1 MTIEM
6 NAREFFYLVAQ
17 MREAQ
22 NAYFKTK
29 ERNVFMAARKL
40 ENMVDA
46 EIRRV
51 REIVNSSPIEDQT

>member
-22 NAYFKTK
+22 TAYFKTK
-29 ERNVFMAARKL
+29 ERHVFMAARKL
-40 ENMVDA
+40 ENMVDS

-51 REIVNSSPIEDQT
+51 RDIVNSSPMENQA